1 MTMDGSTRAESTSRG
16 TPLLSV
22 VVPAFNEEGRI
33 SGALESVRA
42 YARGF
47 DGGGGDIELVVVDDG
62 SSDGTVG
69 VVRAFAESVGGV
81 GNGGREPGFAVRL
94 IEQGRNRGKGAAV
107 RRGMLEARGLWRLMC
122 DADMATPIEEFDRLR
137 PHLEAGARVVIA
149 SRDMPES
156 RLEPAQPWRRRV
168 SGWVFRALRRSL
180 MLRHVRDSQ
189 CGFKAFEGALAE
201 AVFALQE
208 DERFAFDV
216 EVLALAEKM
225 GERVV
230 EVGVLWRDNRDSRVR
245 IVRDSVDML
254 RTLIRLRGR
263 LRGMETP
270 EAPAA
275 LRREPALVEVRSG
288 VVGGVGVRRG

>member
-1 MTMDGSTRAESTSRG
+1 MTMDGSTRDDSNG
-16 TPLLSV
+16 GDTPLLSV
-22 VVPAFNEEGRI
+22 IVPAYNEEGRI

-42 YARGF
+42 YAAGF
-47 DGGGGDIELVVVDDG
+47 DGGVELVVVDDG

-69 VVRAFAESVGGV
+69 VVRAFAEAVGGD
-81 GNGGREPGFAVRL
+81 GREPGFAVRL

-107 RRGMLEARGLWRLMC
+107 RRGMLEARGVWRLMC

-189 CGFKAFEGALAE
+189 CGFKAFEGALAG
-201 AVFALQE
+201 AVFRLQE

-245 IVRDSVDML
+245 IVRDSVDMF

-263 LRGMETP
+263 LKGMDVGA
-270 EAPAA
+270 APAA
-275 LRREPALVEVRSG
+275 MRREPALVEVR
-288 VVGGVGVRRG
+288 GGVGVRERASR